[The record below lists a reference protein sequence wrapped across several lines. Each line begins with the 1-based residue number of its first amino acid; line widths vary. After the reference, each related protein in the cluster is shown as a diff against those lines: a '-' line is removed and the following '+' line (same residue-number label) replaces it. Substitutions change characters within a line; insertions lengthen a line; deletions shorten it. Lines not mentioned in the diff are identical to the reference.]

1 MKKENQKALPLLALL
16 LAAAAILLVF
26 AAPARAGAKAG
37 LALAENTVLPSL
49 LMLFLMIQNTRAGV
63 LLSRA
68 LTLPAK
74 ALRLPPQAA
83 GALLFGQIGGYPT
96 GAVLTG
102 ELLDRGVI
110 DCATARRMLCFN
122 VCGGVGFI
130 CTAVGTAVLHSG
142 TAGWLLLTAN
152 ILANLTVA
160 AVTVPLSDPPA
171 AKEVPPAPPLSAGEA
186 LPAAAKGAMESLL
199 HLSAC
204 IILFSALCAVVP
216 VPKWLLPLVEITAGL
231 CTGTGYTLAQILHT
245 SPSHHFPTG
254 IITPISR
261 RYELLGWAGRFE
273 LPYPTFL
280 ACRAGAALLAD
291 GYCRGLLRLFPQP
304 AAVFSNISETLPRPG
319 IGSTTLTA
327 LLLAGAVVFALDL
340 LQRRRRVDW
349 V

>member
-49 LMLFLMIQNTRAGV
+49 LPLLMLFLMIQNTRAGV
-63 LLSRA
+63 LLSRS

-110 DCATARRMLCFN
+110 DRATARRMLCFN
-122 VCGGVGFI
+122 VCGGLGFI
-130 CTAVGTAVLHSG
+130 CTAVGTAALHSG

-231 CTGTGYTLAQILHT
+231 CTGTVCINMRY
-245 SPSHHFPTG
+245 SFYY
-254 IITPISR
+254 IIH
-261 RYELLGWAGRFE
+261 RF
-273 LPYPTFL
+273 
-280 ACRAGAALLAD
+280 D
-291 GYCRGLLRLFPQP
+291 GHLI
-304 AAVFSNISETLPRPG
+304 V
-319 IGSTTLTA
+319 
-327 LLLAGAVVFALDL
+327 
-340 LQRRRRVDW
+340 
-349 V
+349 

>member
-1 MKKENQKALPLLALL
+1 MKKENQKALPLLTLL

-37 LALAENTVLPSL
+37 LALAENTVLPSLLPL

-110 DCATARRMLCFN
+110 DRATARRMLCFN

-130 CTAVGTAVLHSG
+130 CTAVGTAALHSG
-142 TAGWLLLTAN
+142 TAGWLLLSAN

-160 AVTVPLSDPPA
+160 AVTVSLSDPPA

-231 CTGTGYTLAQILHT
+231 CTGTGYTLTQTAAFLAFGGLCVHLQ
-245 SPSHHFPTG
+245 
-254 IITPISR
+254 
-261 RYELLGWAGRFE
+261 LLGWAGRFG

-280 ACRAGAALLAD
+280 VCRAGAALLAD
-291 GYCRGLLRLFPQP
+291 GYCRGLLHLFPQP
-304 AAVFSNISETLPRPG
+304 TAVFSNIAETLPRPG

-349 V
+349 A

>member
-37 LALAENTVLPSL
+37 LALAENTVLPSLLPL

-110 DCATARRMLCFN
+110 DRPTARRMLCFN

-130 CTAVGTAVLHSG
+130 CTAVGAAALHSG
-142 TAGWLLLTAN
+142 AAGWLLLAAN

-160 AVTVPLSDPPA
+160 AVTVPLSDP
-171 AKEVPPAPPLSAGEA
+171 
-186 LPAAAKGAMESLL
+186 LPK
-199 HLSAC
+199 
-204 IILFSALCAVVP
+204 
-216 VPKWLLPLVEITAGL
+216 K
-231 CTGTGYTLAQILHT
+231 Y
-245 SPSHHFPTG
+245 
-254 IITPISR
+254 R
-261 RYELLGWAGRFE
+261 
-273 LPYPTFL
+273 
-280 ACRAGAALLAD
+280 
-291 GYCRGLLRLFPQP
+291 
-304 AAVFSNISETLPRPG
+304 LPRPCLREKRCPLPPKAPWRVCCTFLPA
-319 IGSTTLTA
+319 SFSSPLCA
-327 LLLAGAVVFALDL
+327 LWCRCPNGCC
-340 LQRRRRVDW
+340 RW
-349 V
+349 

>member
-37 LALAENTVLPSL
+37 LALAENTVLPSLLPL

-110 DCATARRMLCFN
+110 DRATARRMLCFN

-186 LPAAAKGAMESLL
+186 LPAAAKGATESLL

-216 VPKWLLPLVEITAGL
+216 VPKRRRSWPLAGCACTCSCWAGPGGSGCPTRPFWHAAPGLHFWQTATAGG
-231 CTGTGYTLAQILHT
+231 CCAC
-245 SPSHHFPTG
+245 
-254 IITPISR
+254 
-261 RYELLGWAGRFE
+261 
-273 LPYPTFL
+273 FL
-280 ACRAGAALLAD
+280 
-291 GYCRGLLRLFPQP
+291 
-304 AAVFSNISETLPRPG
+304 N
-319 IGSTTLTA
+319 
-327 LLLAGAVVFALDL
+327 
-340 LQRRRRVDW
+340 RRRCSPIYRRPCPAPVSAAPR
-349 V
+349 

>member
-37 LALAENTVLPSL
+37 LALAENTVLPSLLPL

-142 TAGWLLLTAN
+142 TAGGCCACFPN
-152 ILANLTVA
+152 RRRCSPIYRR
-160 AVTVPLSDPPA
+160 PC
-171 AKEVPPAPPLSAGEA
+171 PAPVSA
-186 LPAAAKGAMESLL
+186 
-199 HLSAC
+199 
-204 IILFSALCAVVP
+204 VP
-216 VPKWLLPLVEITAGL
+216 
-231 CTGTGYTLAQILHT
+231 
-245 SPSHHFPTG
+245 
-254 IITPISR
+254 R
-261 RYELLGWAGRFE
+261 
-273 LPYPTFL
+273 
-280 ACRAGAALLAD
+280 
-291 GYCRGLLRLFPQP
+291 
-304 AAVFSNISETLPRPG
+304 
-319 IGSTTLTA
+319 
-327 LLLAGAVVFALDL
+327 
-340 LQRRRRVDW
+340 
-349 V
+349 

>member
-37 LALAENTVLPSL
+37 LALAENTVLPSLLPL

-216 VPKWLLPLVEITAGL
+216 APKWLLPLVEITAGL
-231 CTGTGYTLAQILHT
+231 CTGTGYTLAQTAAFLAFGGLCVHLQ
-245 SPSHHFPTG
+245 
-254 IITPISR
+254 
-261 RYELLGWAGRFE
+261 LLGWAGRFE

>member
-49 LMLFLMIQNTRAGV
+49 LPLLMLFLMIQSTRAGV
-63 LLSRA
+63 LLSRS

-110 DCATARRMLCFN
+110 DRATARRMLCFN

-130 CTAVGTAVLHSG
+130 CTAVGTAALHSG

-216 VPKWLLPLVEITAGL
+216 VHPDPNGGVPGLWRAVRALAAAGLGRAVRAALSDLFGLPRRGCTSGRRLLPGAAAPV
-231 CTGTGYTLAQILHT
+231 
-245 SPSHHFPTG
+245 SPTG
-254 IITPISR
+254 GGVLQYIGDPAPP
-261 RYELLGWAGRFE
+261 RYRQHHADSAAAGRR
-273 LPYPTFL
+273 
-280 ACRAGAALLAD
+280 C
-291 GYCRGLLRLFPQP
+291 
-304 AAVFSNISETLPRPG
+304 G
-319 IGSTTLTA
+319 ICA
-327 LLLAGAVVFALDL
+327 
-340 LQRRRRVDW
+340 
-349 V
+349 

>member
-37 LALAENTVLPSL
+37 LALAENTVLPSLLPL

-110 DCATARRMLCFN
+110 DRPTARRMLCFN

-142 TAGWLLLTAN
+142 AAGWLLLTAN
-152 ILANLTVA
+152 ILANLTV
-160 AVTVPLSDPPA
+160 
-171 AKEVPPAPPLSAGEA
+171 APPLSAGEA

-231 CTGTGYTLAQILHT
+231 CTGTGYTLTQTAAFLAFGGLCVHLQ
-245 SPSHHFPTG
+245 
-254 IITPISR
+254 
-261 RYELLGWAGRFE
+261 LLGWAGRFG

-349 V
+349 A

>member
-37 LALAENTVLPSL
+37 LALAENTVLPSLLPL

-110 DCATARRMLCFN
+110 DRPTARRMLCFN

-130 CTAVGTAVLHSG
+130 CTAVGAAALHSG
-142 TAGWLLLTAN
+142 AAGWLLLAAN

-160 AVTVPLSDPPA
+160 AVTVPLSDP
-171 AKEVPPAPPLSAGEA
+171 
-186 LPAAAKGAMESLL
+186 PAAAKGAMESLL

-231 CTGTGYTLAQILHT
+231 CTGTGYTLTQTAAFLAFGGLCVHLQ
-245 SPSHHFPTG
+245 
-254 IITPISR
+254 
-261 RYELLGWAGRFE
+261 LLGWAGRFG

-349 V
+349 A

>member
-37 LALAENTVLPSL
+37 LALAENTVLPSLLPL

-110 DCATARRMLCFN
+110 DRPTARRMLCFN

-130 CTAVGTAVLHSG
+130 CTAVGTAALHSG

-160 AVTVPLSDPPA
+160 AVTVPR
-171 AKEVPPAPPLSAGEA
+171 PL
-186 LPAAAKGAMESLL
+186 
-199 HLSAC
+199 
-204 IILFSALCAVVP
+204 
-216 VPKWLLPLVEITAGL
+216 PKK
-231 CTGTGYTLAQILHT
+231 Y
-245 SPSHHFPTG
+245 
-254 IITPISR
+254 R
-261 RYELLGWAGRFE
+261 
-273 LPYPTFL
+273 
-280 ACRAGAALLAD
+280 
-291 GYCRGLLRLFPQP
+291 
-304 AAVFSNISETLPRPG
+304 LPRPCLREKRCPLPPKAPRRACCTFLPA
-319 IGSTTLTA
+319 SFSSPLCA
-327 LLLAGAVVFALDL
+327 LWCRCPNGCC
-340 LQRRRRVDW
+340 RW
-349 V
+349 

>member
-37 LALAENTVLPSL
+37 LALAENTVLPSLLPL

-110 DCATARRMLCFN
+110 DRPTARRMLCFN

-130 CTAVGTAVLHSG
+130 CTAVGAAALHSG
-142 TAGWLLLTAN
+142 AAGWLLLAAN

-171 AKEVPPAPPLSAGEA
+171 AEACPALVCGRSAARCRQRRHGESAAPFCLHHSLLRSVRCGAGAQMAAAAGRDHRRAVYRHRLHLDPNGGIPGLWRAVRALTAAGLGRAVRAALPDLFGLPRRGCTFGRRLLPGTAAPVSPTGSGILQYIGDPAPPRYRQHHADS
-186 LPAAAKGAMESLL
+186 AAAGRR
-199 HLSAC
+199 C
-204 IILFSALCAVVP
+204 GICA
-216 VPKWLLPLVEITAGL
+216 
-231 CTGTGYTLAQILHT
+231 
-245 SPSHHFPTG
+245 
-254 IITPISR
+254 
-261 RYELLGWAGRFE
+261 
-273 LPYPTFL
+273 
-280 ACRAGAALLAD
+280 
-291 GYCRGLLRLFPQP
+291 
-304 AAVFSNISETLPRPG
+304 
-319 IGSTTLTA
+319 
-327 LLLAGAVVFALDL
+327 
-340 LQRRRRVDW
+340 
-349 V
+349 

>member
-49 LMLFLMIQNTRAGV
+49 LPLLMLFLMIQNTRARV

-110 DCATARRMLCFN
+110 DRPTARRMLCFN

-130 CTAVGTAVLHSG
+130 CTAVGAAALHSG
-142 TAGWLLLTAN
+142 AAGWLLLAAN

-160 AVTVPLSDPPA
+160 AVTVPLSAVEDGSAEALA
-171 AKEVPPAPPLSAGEA
+171 AQAGANSVLLDMKTDRGQLGFVSQLAMAASAGVNAGQADINRQLQA
-186 LPAAAKGAMESLL
+186 LNSGEP
-199 HLSAC
+199 
-204 IILFSALCAVVP
+204 
-216 VPKWLLPLVEITAGL
+216 
-231 CTGTGYTLAQILHT
+231 
-245 SPSHHFPTG
+245 
-254 IITPISR
+254 
-261 RYELLGWAGRFE
+261 
-273 LPYPTFL
+273 
-280 ACRAGAALLAD
+280 
-291 GYCRGLLRLFPQP
+291 
-304 AAVFSNISETLPRPG
+304 
-319 IGSTTLTA
+319 
-327 LLLAGAVVFALDL
+327 
-340 LQRRRRVDW
+340 
-349 V
+349 

>member
-1 MKKENQKALPLLALL
+1 MLRRLRARITL
-16 LAAAAILLVF
+16 LAALL
-26 AAPARAGAKAG
+26 
-37 LALAENTVLPSL
+37 
-49 LMLFLMIQNTRAGV
+49 
-63 LLSRA
+63 
-68 LTLPAK
+68 
-74 ALRLPPQAA
+74 
-83 GALLFGQIGGYPT
+83 T

-110 DCATARRMLCFN
+110 DRPTARRMLCFN

-142 TAGWLLLTAN
+142 AAGWLLLTAN

-231 CTGTGYTLAQILHT
+231 CTGTGYTLTQTAAFLAFGGLCVHLQ
-245 SPSHHFPTG
+245 
-254 IITPISR
+254 
-261 RYELLGWAGRFE
+261 LLGWAGRFG

-349 V
+349 A

>member
-1 MKKENQKALPLLALL
+1 MKKENRNALPLLVLL
-16 LAAAAILLVF
+16 LAAVGGLLVF
-26 AAPARAGAKAG
+26 AAPARAGAMAG

-49 LMLFLMIQNTRAGV
+49 LPLLILFFMIQSTQAGT
-63 LLSRA
+63 LLSRV

-102 ELLDRGVI
+102 ELLNRRVI
-110 DCATARRMLCFN
+110 DRPTARRLLGFN
-122 VCGGVGFI
+122 MCGGVGFI
-130 CTAVGTAVLHSG
+130 CTAVGTAVLRSSA
-142 TAGWLLLTAN
+142 AGWLLLAAN

-160 AVTVPLSDPPA
+160 ALTVPLCDPPA
-171 AKEVPPAPPLSAGEA
+171 AKEITPTPPLSAGEA

-216 VPKWLLPLVEITAGL
+216 VPKLLLPLVEITAGL
-231 CTGTGYTLAQILHT
+231 CTGTDYTLPQTAAFLAFGGLCVHLQ
-245 SPSHHFPTG
+245 
-254 IITPISR
+254 
-261 RYELLGWAGRFE
+261 LLGYAGRFG
-273 LPYPTFL
+273 LPYPAFL

-304 AAVFSNISETLPRPG
+304 AAVFSNITDTLPRPG
-319 IGSTTLTA
+319 IGSTAMTA

-340 LQRRRRVDW
+340 LHRRRRVDW
-349 V
+349 A

>member
-1 MKKENQKALPLLALL
+1 M
-16 LAAAAILLVF
+16 
-26 AAPARAGAKAG
+26 
-37 LALAENTVLPSL
+37 
-49 LMLFLMIQNTRAGV
+49 
-63 LLSRA
+63 
-68 LTLPAK
+68 
-74 ALRLPPQAA
+74 
-83 GALLFGQIGGYPT
+83 
-96 GAVLTG
+96 LTG

-110 DCATARRMLCFN
+110 DRPTARRMLCFN

-130 CTAVGTAVLHSG
+130 CTAVGTAALHSG
-142 TAGWLLLTAN
+142 AAGWLLLTAN

-171 AKEVPPAPPLSAGEA
+171 AKEVPSAPPLSAGEA

-231 CTGTGYTLAQILHT
+231 CTGTGYTLPQTAAFLAFGGLCVHLQ
-245 SPSHHFPTG
+245 
-254 IITPISR
+254 
-261 RYELLGWAGRFE
+261 LLGWAGRFG

-304 AAVFSNISETLPRPG
+304 AAVFSNIAETLPRPG

-349 V
+349 A

>member
-37 LALAENTVLPSL
+37 LALAENTVLPSLLPL

-171 AKEVPPAPPLSAGEA
+171 AKEVPPAPPRYRQYHADS
-186 LPAAAKGAMESLL
+186 AAAGRR
-199 HLSAC
+199 C
-204 IILFSALCAVVP
+204 GICA
-216 VPKWLLPLVEITAGL
+216 
-231 CTGTGYTLAQILHT
+231 
-245 SPSHHFPTG
+245 
-254 IITPISR
+254 
-261 RYELLGWAGRFE
+261 
-273 LPYPTFL
+273 
-280 ACRAGAALLAD
+280 
-291 GYCRGLLRLFPQP
+291 
-304 AAVFSNISETLPRPG
+304 
-319 IGSTTLTA
+319 
-327 LLLAGAVVFALDL
+327 
-340 LQRRRRVDW
+340 
-349 V
+349 

>member
-1 MKKENQKALPLLALL
+1 M
-16 LAAAAILLVF
+16 
-26 AAPARAGAKAG
+26 
-37 LALAENTVLPSL
+37 
-49 LMLFLMIQNTRAGV
+49 
-63 LLSRA
+63 
-68 LTLPAK
+68 TLRGCPC
-74 ALRLPPQAA
+74 QC
-83 GALLFGQIGGYPT
+83 
-96 GAVLTG
+96 
-102 ELLDRGVI
+102 DRP
-110 DCATARRMLCFN
+110 TARRMLCFN

-130 CTAVGTAVLHSG
+130 CTAVGAAALHSG
-142 TAGWLLLTAN
+142 AAGWLLLAAN

-231 CTGTGYTLAQILHT
+231 CTGTGYTLTQTAAFLAFGGLCVHLQ
-245 SPSHHFPTG
+245 
-254 IITPISR
+254 
-261 RYELLGWAGRFE
+261 LLGWAGRFG

-349 V
+349 A

>member
-37 LALAENTVLPSL
+37 LALAENTVLPSLLPL

-204 IILFSALCAVVP
+204 IHSLLRSVRCGAGAQMAAAAGRDHRRAVYRHRLHPGPNGGVPGLWRAVRALAAAGLGRAVRAALPHLFGLPRRGCTSGRR
-216 VPKWLLPLVEITAGL
+216 LLPGAAAPV
-231 CTGTGYTLAQILHT
+231 
-245 SPSHHFPTG
+245 SPTG
-254 IITPISR
+254 GGVLQYIGDPAPP
-261 RYELLGWAGRFE
+261 RYRQYHADSAAAGRR
-273 LPYPTFL
+273 
-280 ACRAGAALLAD
+280 C
-291 GYCRGLLRLFPQP
+291 
-304 AAVFSNISETLPRPG
+304 G
-319 IGSTTLTA
+319 ICA
-327 LLLAGAVVFALDL
+327 
-340 LQRRRRVDW
+340 
-349 V
+349 

>member
-1 MKKENQKALPLLALL
+1 MPH
-16 LAAAAILLVF
+16 
-26 AAPARAGAKAG
+26 RTAGAKAG
-37 LALAENTVLPSL
+37 LALAENTVLPSLLPL

-110 DCATARRMLCFN
+110 DRPTARRMLCFN

-130 CTAVGTAVLHSG
+130 CTAVGAAALHSG
-142 TAGWLLLTAN
+142 AAGWLLLAAN

-231 CTGTGYTLAQILHT
+231 CTGTGYTLTQTAAFLAFGGLCVHLQ
-245 SPSHHFPTG
+245 
-254 IITPISR
+254 
-261 RYELLGWAGRFE
+261 LLGWAGRFG
-273 LPYPTFL
+273 LPYP
-280 ACRAGAALLAD
+280 D
-291 GYCRGLLRLFPQP
+291 LFG
-304 AAVFSNISETLPRPG
+304 LPRRGCTFGRRLLPG
-319 IGSTTLTA
+319 TAAPVSPTGSGILQYIGDPAPPRYRQHHADSA
-327 LLLAGAVVFALDL
+327 AAG
-340 LQRRRRVDW
+340 RRCGICA
-349 V
+349 